1 MTKRRAAF
9 WTALTTFLCSA
20 GLHADPL
27 FDPVQRPVEI
37 LPESKVT
44 QILLN
49 LPPIDDAALHDVLD
63 SPDTMFYD
71 RTTIVPGYQDS
82 YGDNRSFPVGFR
94 PNTIDPGLIA
104 VPTGHRDLFVRIGE
118 FNFPFGRTG
127 GVDDAS
133 NTYVVDFWKLP
144 RSGGKLLPV
153 VYWKREPSSF
163 THRWEWMFPTGTV
176 FGEMIFITD
185 SRGKSHIFE
194 IRTRTRGIDAWTVD
208 AFRPFTTSNELANAL
223 KRKRNEQVNWAAD
236 QSIEALIRYCEDSST
251 LKSASLKATHYTG
264 ASGISTAFPA
274 VNGAV
279 DILPGVSDESLFIDL
294 LHETPFH
301 SAKGATWKQNG
312 TLTAYAAGTNA
323 NFHVVPRNYNAAL
336 FEVSDSFCT
345 RCHQDAG
352 RPFRDYY
359 PDVMLYGELWGED
372 ETFSWHPF
380 DTESFVDS
388 SGAVVSF
395 SSDNRR
401 LRRDFVDAGLIV
413 PYTPSQHPDTL
424 YRKIDRSWKGYV
436 YR

>member
-9 WTALTTFLCSA
+9 WTALAATVFSA

-27 FDPVQRPVEI
+27 FDPVQRPLEI
-37 LPESKVT
+37 LPETKVA

-49 LPPIDDAALHDVLD
+49 LPPIDDAVLRDVLD
-63 SPDTMFYD
+63 SSDTMFYD
-71 RTTIVPGYQDS
+71 RTTIIPGYQDS
-82 YGDNRSFPVGFR
+82 YGDNREFPVGFR
-94 PNTIDPGLIA
+94 PNTINPGLIA
-104 VPTGHRDLFVRIGE
+104 VPTGHKDLFVRIGE

-127 GVDDAS
+127 GIDDAS
-133 NTYVVDFWKLP
+133 NTFVVDFWRLP

-153 VYWKREPSSF
+153 VYWKREPSNF
-163 THRWEWMFPTGTV
+163 TRRWEWMFPAGTV

-185 SRGKSHIFE
+185 SSGRSHVFE
-194 IRTRTRGIDAWTVD
+194 IRTRTRGISSWTVD
-208 AFRPFTTSNELANAL
+208 AFRPFTSASELATAL
-223 KRKRNEQVNWAAD
+223 NRKRRERNTWAIDA
-236 QSIEALIRYCEDSST
+236 SIEALIRYCQDNSN
-251 LKSASLKATHYTG
+251 LRPASLKTSHYTG
-264 ASGISTAFPA
+264 ANGISTAFPT

-279 DILPGVSDESLFIDL
+279 DILPSVSDESLFIEL

-301 SAKGATWKQNG
+301 SAKGAVWKQSGN
-312 TLTAYAAGTNA
+312 LTAFAAGTLA
-323 NFHVVPRNYNAAL
+323 SFHVVPRNYNAAL
-336 FEVSDSFCT
+336 FEVSDTFCT

-380 DTESFVDS
+380 DTKSFVDNN
-388 SGAVVSF
+388 GAVVNF

-413 PYTPSQHPDTL
+413 PYSQSQHTGAF